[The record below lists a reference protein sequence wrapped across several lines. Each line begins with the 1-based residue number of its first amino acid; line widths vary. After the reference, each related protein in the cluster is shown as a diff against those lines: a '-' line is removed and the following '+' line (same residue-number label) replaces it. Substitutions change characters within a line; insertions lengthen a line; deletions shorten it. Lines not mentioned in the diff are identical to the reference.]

1 MKSGNTRVTVC
12 CHQSGIFTM
21 AVVDVATSGMV
32 KAGNTRVTV
41 CGHQSGIV
49 TMAVVDV
56 ATSGM

>member
-1 MKSGNTRVTVC
+1 MCG
-12 CHQSGIFTM
+12 HQSCIVTM

-32 KAGNTRVTV
+32 KSGNTRVTV

-56 ATSGM
+56 ASSGIGVR